1 MLHVAVWLLAFAAF
15 APQCAIEMIRERV
28 NMREEEN
35 EYRVDKAGEAMKH
48 LMNEPEK
55 KCDEQEETIGSAK
68 RVIDSADTVIKISK
82 ELIEQSNELITT
94 IREEPEVEE

>member
-1 MLHVAVWLLAFAAF
+1 MLHVAVLLLAFGVF
-15 APQCAIEMIRERV
+15 AQMFAIEMLRKRV
-28 NMREEEN
+28 NMLEEEN
-35 EYRVDKAGEAMKH
+35 EYIVDKAGEAMKH
-48 LMNEPEK
+48 LMNELEK

-82 ELIEQSNELITT
+82 ELIEQSNELIAT